1 MGVYVTRTLKSNYHV
16 QTYIKDNMDNK
27 INFMSRIPAEHGNLN
42 RVEFG
47 DALWNLVL
55 RPSISHCCGAWLT
68 SSKENE
74 DLLSSIQFRA
84 AKIIIKTK
92 VNMSK
97 AALLIELGW
106 EPINDFLNRQR
117 ASYFSYI
124 NNLPNKRLVFDE
136 MHPLSA
142 HAWDYLSALKT
153 VFESVGLDY
162 LYHVNDF
169 NKERF
174 NAFMGQFSSTILRN
188 EIMSKSS
195 LRDYITF
202 YRHKGKQP
210 YLEDMRDFEGSRLK
224 FLCRTNSLCL
234 NNLQSKMRLK
244 NSNKCFLCNIIE
256 DLCHFLLLCPVLE
269 KIRRPLL
276 NDISFNTVIP

>member
-1 MGVYVTRTLKSNYHV
+1 M
-16 QTYIKDNMDNK
+16 
-27 INFMSRIPAEHGNLN
+27 
-42 RVEFG
+42 
-47 DALWNLVL
+47 
-55 RPSISHCCGAWLT
+55 
-68 SSKENE
+68 
-74 DLLSSIQFRA
+74 
-84 AKIIIKTK
+84 KTN

-124 NNLPNKRLVFDE
+124 NNLPNKRLCKIVFDE
-136 MHPLSA
+136 MHALSA
-142 HAWDYLSALKT
+142 HAWDYLPALQT

-174 NAFMGQFSSTILRN
+174 NAFMGQFSSTKLRN

-195 LRDYITF
+195 LRDYIPF

-224 FLCRTNSLCL
+224 LLCRTNSLC
-234 NNLQSKMRLK
+234 
-244 NSNKCFLCNIIE
+244 E
-256 DLCHFLLLCPVLE
+256 
-269 KIRRPLL
+269 
-276 NDISFNTVIP
+276 

>member
-1 MGVYVTRTLKSNYHV
+1 M
-16 QTYIKDNMDNK
+16 
-27 INFMSRIPAEHGNLN
+27 
-42 RVEFG
+42 EF
-47 DALWNLVL
+47 
-55 RPSISHCCGAWLT
+55 SSGAWLT

-84 AKIIIKTK
+84 AKIIMKTK

-106 EPINDFLNRQR
+106 KPINDFLNRQR

-124 NNLPNKRLVFDE
+124 NNLPNKGLCKIVFDE
-136 MHPLSA
+136 MHALSA
-142 HAWDYLSALKT
+142 HAWDYLPALKT
-153 VFESVGLDY
+153 VGLYY

-174 NAFMGQFSSTILRN
+174 NAFMGQFSSTKLRN

-202 YRHKGKQP
+202 YRH
-210 YLEDMRDFEGSRLK
+210 EDMRDFVGSRLK
-224 FLCRTNSLCL
+224 LLCRTCL
-234 NNLQSKMRLK
+234 NNLLNKMSLK
-244 NSNKCFLCNIIE
+244 NSNKCSLC
-256 DLCHFLLLCPVLE
+256 DC
-269 KIRRPLL
+269 K
-276 NDISFNTVIP
+276 